1 MSFRIF
7 KTDITMSPLFVAL
20 LCILLL
26 VDTTGLMI
34 SGLVCAILHESGHL
48 CIMRICGVGV
58 RKIVFYP
65 CGIDIRREKSK
76 TSYINDFLISAGGCI
91 ANIVTACICY
101 PFLKNEYV
109 LSVFI
114 SSIALCIFNLLP
126 IKGLDGEQAVKYLL
140 LMKFSPNTVSSIT
153 SAISLSFVI
162 VLFVLSVC
170 SIILY
175 NISPLILICGIYLLI
190 ITIMQIRLK

>member
-1 MSFRIF
+1 MSRDLAIRFNNRFGETF
-7 KTDITMSPLFVAL
+7 KVPEGYIGKSAARVMSLAEPERKMSKSDVNLNAFILESTYDKFVL
-20 LCILLL
+20 INKYLLL
-26 VDTTGLMI
+26 
-34 SGLVCAILHESGHL
+34 
-48 CIMRICGVGV
+48 
-58 RKIVFYP
+58 
-65 CGIDIRREKSK
+65 
-76 TSYINDFLISAGGCI
+76 
-91 ANIVTACICY
+91 
-101 PFLKNEYV
+101 
-109 LSVFI
+109 
-114 SSIALCIFNLLP
+114 FNLLP

-153 SAISLSFVI
+153 SAISISFVI